1 MPYSERAYF
10 TGDHCAHCG
19 AREEAERLAR
29 IAKSN
34 RATLREIGRRR
45 GSRAL

>member
-1 MPYSERAYF
+1 MPYSERVYF
-10 TGDHCAHCG
+10 TGDHCAHC
-19 AREEAERLAR
+19 ADRDESERLAR

-34 RATLREIGRRR
+34 RATLRELGRRR